1 MLAQKKHKLSGKI
14 WIEYND
20 KPLIGKGGATIL
32 KGIAEQGSISKAAS
46 TVRMSYRY
54 VWNYIQKIE
63 NIVGEPIVDTYKG
76 GENGGGGAK
85 LTSLGEQLLKEY
97 SDLENYWSEIL
108 SDAKYLEVKRVKIS
122 ARNRLKGKVLSVE
135 KDQINGKV
143 KIEIKVPAVITAV
156 ITKEAI
162 EDLDIKVGDEVEA
175 IVKSSE
181 VMVGK

>member
-14 WIEYND
+14 WIEYNN

-32 KGIAEQGSISKAAS
+32 KGIAEQGSISKAAI
-46 TVRMSYRY
+46 TVGMSYRY
-54 VWNYIQKIE
+54 VWNYIQKVE
-63 NIVGEPIVDTYKG
+63 NIVGESIVDTYKG

-85 LTSLGEQLLKEY
+85 LTKLGEQLLKEY

-108 SDAKYLEVKRVKIS
+108 LDAKYLEVKRVKIS
-122 ARNRLKGKVLSVE
+122 ARNRLKGKVISVE

-143 KIEIKVPAVITAV
+143 KIEINVPAIVTAI

-162 EDLDIKVGDEVEA
+162 EDLGIKVGDEVEA
-175 IVKSSE
+175 IIKSSE
-181 VMVGK
+181 VMIGK